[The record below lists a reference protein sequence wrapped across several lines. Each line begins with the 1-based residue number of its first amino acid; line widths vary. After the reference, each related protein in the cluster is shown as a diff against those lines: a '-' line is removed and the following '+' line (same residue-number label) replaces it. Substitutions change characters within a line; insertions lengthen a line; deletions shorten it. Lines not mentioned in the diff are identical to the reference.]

1 MNGSTPAVS
10 LGQAHFPQR
19 HDRRQFLLKAG
30 GGIGGLALAGL
41 MQQEARAAW
50 PGATA
55 DSDADGATNGQEF
68 AAGTDPLDRSDSLS
82 VSLSKLE
89 EGQRLEW
96 NTRPGAIYQ
105 LQQTGSLGVG
115 NWLNVG
121 EPVLALE
128 DRSGITLESV
138 ENMNFYRIK
147 KIR

>member
-1 MNGSTPAVS
+1 
-10 LGQAHFPQR
+10 
-19 HDRRQFLLKAG
+19 
-30 GGIGGLALAGL
+30 
-41 MQQEARAAW
+41 
-50 PGATA
+50 
-55 DSDADGATNGQEF
+55 
-68 AAGTDPLDRSDSLS
+68 
-82 VSLSKLE
+82 LSKLE
-89 EGQRLEW
+89 EGRRLEW